1 MQIGNRLI
9 KNTGFVFVS
18 GITTKLF
25 SFFFIAYAARVL
37 GPGDFGLYALI
48 GTITFLFSYFG
59 NLGITPMAIREI
71 SKNKHKA
78 HELFN
83 HIISLRL
90 ALVIV
95 SYPLLLLAVNL
106 LGYRE
111 DVKGLIYIAGLSAI
125 LGTFS
130 HSLGI
135 LYIAF
140 ERFKIPAL
148 VSIVVSFL
156 GNATNILVLYL
167 GYGLKGIIW
176 VALLESLLGAVISG
190 LWVRLRFLK
199 YRLAFHSSLWNDL
212 MSQALPFAILSFFQQ
227 AIMQINTILL
237 SKLPGSFPGEIAIG
251 YYNPA
256 SSLCKTALMLPDSL
270 RQAALPTVASNAENL
285 EMIKGIIDKSTRVLL
300 IMIIFPL
307 ILVTTFFPKEILT
320 MVFGNAYLSSAPAL
334 TIMGWAYAFQV
345 FNTPVNVALAA
356 TREIKKFIPWVI
368 LLFGINVLFA
378 VPLILYYSFVGAAI
392 AFLVTKIIETIFRN
406 YLLRTI
412 WGIKRLE
419 INKLVKIMLPMTI
432 IFVVLLLA
440 YLGSISSF
448 RLFILT
454 SILYIAFLCLMKD
467 VRQRFVTLITEF
479 RQKSRL

>member
-1 MQIGNRLI
+1 M
-9 KNTGFVFVS
+9 
-18 GITTKLF
+18 
-25 SFFFIAYAARVL
+25 
-37 GPGDFGLYALI
+37 
-48 GTITFLFSYFG
+48 
-59 NLGITPMAIREI
+59 
-71 SKNKHKA
+71 
-78 HELFN
+78 
-83 HIISLRL
+83 
-90 ALVIV
+90 V
-95 SYPLLLLAVNL
+95 SYPLLVLAVNL

-140 ERFKIPAL
+140 ERFKIPSL

-176 VALLESLLGAVISG
+176 VALLESLLGAVVSG
-190 LWVRLRFLK
+190 LWVRMRFLK
-199 YRLAFHSSLWNDL
+199 YRLAFHSLVWNDL

-237 SKLPGSFPGEIAIG
+237 SKLPGLFPGEIAIG

-256 SSLCKTALMLPDSL
+256 ASLCKAALMLPDSL
-270 RQAALPTVASNAENL
+270 RQAALPTIASNAENL
-285 EMIKGIIDKSTRVLL
+285 EMVKGIIDKSTHVLL

-307 ILVTTFFPKEILT
+307 ILITTFFPKEIIT
-320 MVFGNAYLSSAPAL
+320 IVFGKEYLPSAPAL

-368 LLFGINVLFA
+368 LLFGINILFA
-378 VPLILYYSFVGAAI
+378 VPLILYYSFTGAAI
-392 AFLVTKIIETIFRN
+392 AFLVTKVIETIFRN

-419 INKLVKIMLPMTI
+419 IGKLVKIIFPMTI
-432 IFVVLLLA
+432 IFVVLLFA
-440 YLGSISSF
+440 YLGSLSSF

-454 SILYIAFLCLMKD
+454 LVLYVVFLCFMKD
-467 VRQRFVTLITEF
+467 IRQRFVAFIDKF
-479 RQKSRL
+479 RRRSYL

>member
-1 MQIGNRLI
+1 MQIGSRLI
-9 KNTGFVFVS
+9 KNTGLVFVS

-90 ALVIV
+90 ALVMV
-95 SYPLLLLAVNL
+95 SYPLLVLAVNL

-140 ERFKIPAL
+140 ERFKIPSL

-176 VALLESLLGAVISG
+176 VALLESLLGAVVSG
-190 LWVRLRFLK
+190 LWVRMRFLK
-199 YRLAFHSSLWNDL
+199 YRLAFHSLVWNDL

-237 SKLPGSFPGEIAIG
+237 SKLPGLFPGEIAIG

-256 SSLCKTALMLPDSL
+256 ASLCKAALMLPDSL
-270 RQAALPTVASNAENL
+270 RQAALPTIASNAENL
-285 EMIKGIIDKSTRVLL
+285 EMVKGIIDKSTHVLL

-307 ILVTTFFPKEILT
+307 ILITTFFPKEIIT
-320 MVFGNAYLSSAPAL
+320 IVFGKEYLPSAPAL

-368 LLFGINVLFA
+368 LLFGINILFA
-378 VPLILYYSFVGAAI
+378 VPLILYYSFTGAAI
-392 AFLVTKIIETIFRN
+392 AFLVTKVIETIFRN

-419 INKLVKIMLPMTI
+419 IGKLVKIIFPMTI
-432 IFVVLLLA
+432 IFVVLLFA
-440 YLGSISSF
+440 YLGSLSSF

-454 SILYIAFLCLMKD
+454 LVLYVVFLCFMKD
-467 VRQRFVTLITEF
+467 IRQRFVAFIDKF
-479 RQKSRL
+479 RRRSYL

>member
-1 MQIGNRLI
+1 MKIGSRLV

-48 GTITFLFSYFG
+48 GTVTFLFSYFG
-59 NLGITPMAIREI
+59 NLGIGPMAIREI
-71 SKNKHKA
+71 SRNKHKA

-83 HIISLRL
+83 HILSLRMT
-90 ALVIV
+90 LVIS
-95 SYPLLLLAVNL
+95 SYPILLLVVNL
-106 LGYRE
+106 LGYRK
-111 DVKGLIYIAGLSAI
+111 DIKDLIYIAGLSTIFA
-125 LGTFS
+125 TFS
-130 HSLGI
+130 GSLGI

-140 ERFKIPAL
+140 ERFKIPSL
-148 VSIVVSFL
+148 VSILVSFL
-156 GNATNILVLYL
+156 SNASYILVLYL

-176 VALLESLLGAVISG
+176 VSLLEGLLGAVISG
-190 LWVRLRFLK
+190 LWVRARFFK
-199 YRLAFHSSLWNDL
+199 YRLAFNSSLWHDL
-212 MSQALPFAILSFFQQ
+212 MSQSLPFAILSFFQQ
-227 AIMQINTILL
+227 ATMQMNTILL
-237 SKLPGSFPGEIAIG
+237 SKLPGLFPGEIAMG

-256 SSLCKTALMLPDSL
+256 SSICRTALMLPESL
-270 RQAALPTVASNAENL
+270 RQATLPRVASNAENL
-285 EMIKGIIDKSTRVLL
+285 EMVKEIIDKSTHVLL

-307 ILVTTFFPKEILT
+307 ILMTTFFPKEIIT
-320 MVFGNAYLSSAPAL
+320 IAFGKEYLPSAPAL

-345 FNTPVNVALAA
+345 FNTPVNVTLAA

-368 LLFGINVLFA
+368 LLFGINVLLA
-378 VPLILYYSFVGAAI
+378 VPLILYYSFIGAAI
-392 AFLVTKIIETIFRN
+392 AFLVTKVIETIFRN

-419 INKLVKIMLPMTI
+419 IRKLVKIVFPMTI

-454 SILYIAFLCLMKD
+454 LILYTLFLCLMKD
-467 VRQRFVTLITEF
+467 FRQRFVAFIHEF
-479 RQKSRL
+479 RRRSRL

>member
-9 KNTGFVFVS
+9 KNTGLVFVS

-25 SFFFIAYAARVL
+25 SVFFIAYAARVL

-71 SKNKHKA
+71 SKNRHKA

-148 VSIVVSFL
+148 VSIAVSFL

-190 LWVRLRFLK
+190 LWVRIRFLK
-199 YRLAFHSSLWNDL
+199 YRLTFHSLVWNDL
-212 MSQALPFAILSFFQQ
+212 MSQALPFAVLSFFQQ

-307 ILVTTFFPKEILT
+307 ILMTTFFPKEILT
-320 MVFGNAYLSSAPAL
+320 IVFGKAYLSSAPAL

-345 FNTPVNVALAA
+345 FNTPVNVAIAA

-378 VPLILYYSFVGAAI
+378 VPLILYYSFIGAAI

-440 YLGSISSF
+440 YLGSISSI
-448 RLFILT
+448 RLFIITL
-454 SILYIAFLCLMKD
+454 ILYIAFLCFMKD
-467 VRQRFVTLITEF
+467 VRQKFVTFITEF
-479 RQKSRL
+479 RRKSRL